1 MAALRPLRFVLTAI
15 LAVAAAFL
23 LSGTASAQSY
33 VGGQPTA
40 SASATTVVEGNS
52 LTVTGSGLT
61 PGDQVTATVTPG
73 GRSLGTKTV
82 GVNGVVSFTFS
93 TAGFGPGNFTVRL
106 TSPLGVS
113 LSVPFTVVSAS
124 PAGFASGSGG
134 FVSGS
139 GGSVAGSGGSASGS
153 GSSGLAFTGAAAVI
167 PISIAGLALV
177 GLGAGAVIV
186 SRRRQSGAAS

>member
-1 MAALRPLRFVLTAI
+1 MITAI

-23 LSGTASAQSY
+23 LSGTASAQGTYPPS
-33 VGGQPTA
+33 QPTA

-61 PGDQVTATVTPG
+61 PGDQITATVTPG

-82 GVNGVVSFTFS
+82 GANGVVSFTFS

-124 PAGFASGSGG
+124 PAGFASGPP
-134 FVSGS
+134 S
-139 GGSVAGSGGSASGS
+139 GGSSG
-153 GSSGLAFTGAAAVI
+153 SGLAFTGAAAVI

>member
-1 MAALRPLRFVLTAI
+1 MAALRPLRFVITAI

-33 VGGQPTA
+33 SQPQPTA

-61 PGDQVTATVTPG
+61 PGDQVTATVNPG

-82 GVNGVVSFTFS
+82 GANGVVSFTFS

-124 PAGFASGSGG
+124 PAGFASGPP
-134 FVSGS
+134 S
-139 GGSVAGSGGSASGS
+139 GGSSG
-153 GSSGLAFTGAAAVI
+153 SGLAFTGAAAVI

>member
-33 VGGQPTA
+33 SQPQPTA

-52 LTVTGSGLT
+52 LTVTASGLT

-124 PAGFASGSGG
+124 PAGFASGPP
-134 FVSGS
+134 S
-139 GGSVAGSGGSASGS
+139 GGSSG
-153 GSSGLAFTGAAAVI
+153 SGLAFTGAAAVV

-186 SRRRQSGAAS
+186 SRRRQSGATS

>member
-1 MAALRPLRFVLTAI
+1 MAALRPLRFVITAI

-33 VGGQPTA
+33 SQPQPTA

-61 PGDQVTATVTPG
+61 PGDQVTATVNPG

-82 GVNGVVSFTFS
+82 GANGVVSFTFS

-124 PAGFASGSGG
+124 PAGFASGPP
-134 FVSGS
+134 S
-139 GGSVAGSGGSASGS
+139 GGSSG
-153 GSSGLAFTGAAAVI
+153 SGLAFTGAAAVI

-177 GLGAGAVIV
+177 GLGAGAVIM

>member
-33 VGGQPTA
+33 TQPQPTA

-82 GVNGVVSFTFS
+82 GANGVVSFTFS

-124 PAGFASGSGG
+124 PAGFASGPP
-134 FVSGS
+134 S
-139 GGSVAGSGGSASGS
+139 GGSSG
-153 GSSGLAFTGAAAVI
+153 SGLAFTGAAAVI

>member
-1 MAALRPLRFVLTAI
+1 MAALRPLRLVITAI

-33 VGGQPTA
+33 TQPQPTVSA
-40 SASATTVVEGNS
+40 SASTVVEGNS
-52 LTVTGSGLT
+52 LTVTASGLT

-82 GVNGVVSFTFS
+82 GANGVVSFTFS
-93 TAGFGPGNFTVRL
+93 TAGFGPGNFTVKL

-113 LSVPFTVVSAS
+113 LSVPFTVTSAS
-124 PAGFASGSGG
+124 PAAFASGPQP
-134 FVSGS
+134 S
-139 GGSVAGSGGSASGS
+139 GGSSGIATGS
-153 GSSGLAFTGAAAVI
+153 GSSGLAFTGAAAVV

-177 GLGAGAVIV
+177 GIGAGAVIV

>member
-1 MAALRPLRFVLTAI
+1 MAALRPLRFVITAI

-73 GRSLGTKTV
+73 GTSLGTKTV

-134 FVSGS
+134 FV
-139 GGSVAGSGGSASGS
+139 AGSGGSASGS

>member
-1 MAALRPLRFVLTAI
+1 MAALRPLRFVITAI
-15 LAVAAAFL
+15 FAVAAAFL
-23 LSGTASAQSY
+23 LSGTASAQGTYPPS
-33 VGGQPTA
+33 QPTA

-61 PGDQVTATVTPG
+61 PGDQVTATVNPG

-82 GVNGVVSFTFS
+82 GANGVVSFTFS

-139 GGSVAGSGGSASGS
+139 GSGASS
-153 GSSGLAFTGAAAVI
+153 GSGLAFTGAAAVI

>member
-1 MAALRPLRFVLTAI
+1 VITAI

-23 LSGTASAQSY
+23 LSGTASAQGTYPPS
-33 VGGQPTA
+33 QPTA

-61 PGDQVTATVTPG
+61 PGDQITATVTPG

-82 GVNGVVSFTFS
+82 GANGVVSFTFS

-124 PAGFASGSGG
+124 PAGFASGPP
-134 FVSGS
+134 S
-139 GGSVAGSGGSASGS
+139 GGSSG
-153 GSSGLAFTGAAAVI
+153 SGLAFTGAAAVI

>member
-1 MAALRPLRFVLTAI
+1 MAALRPLRLVITAI

-23 LSGTASAQSY
+23 LSGTASAQGTYPPS
-33 VGGQPTA
+33 QPTV

-52 LTVTGSGLT
+52 LTVTASGLT

-73 GRSLGTKTV
+73 GTSLGTKTV
-82 GVNGVVSFTFS
+82 GANGVVSFTFS

-113 LSVPFTVVSAS
+113 LSVPFTVTSAS
-124 PAGFASGSGG
+124 PAAFASGPQSSG
-134 FVSGS
+134 GS
-139 GGSVAGSGGSASGS
+139 GGIASGS
-153 GSSGLAFTGAAAVI
+153 GSSGLAFTGAAAVV